1 MSGGREQVLAA
12 VRRSL
17 GRGALGAD
25 ARRALDA
32 RTGATDSD
40 PLLPHLPKGPLA
52 QVFRAGLEKVAGT
65 MSELV
70 SRDEVPRAVA
80 GYLAGH
86 GLSPEAAVAPSLE
99 TLDWAG
105 AGILASIGPTRG
117 GDFAGVSLAWR
128 GVAENGSLV
137 LLSGPDNPTSLN
149 FLPDHHLV
157 VLRAQDLVQ
166 HLEQVWAALRERG
179 ADGWPRTVN
188 VITGPSRTADIELT
202 IQLGAHGP
210 RSLHV
215 LLVDS

>member
-17 GRGALGAD
+17 GRGSLSPE
-25 ARRALDA
+25 ARAALDA
-32 RTGATDSD
+32 REGATDTE
-40 PLLPHLPKGPLA
+40 PLMPKLPKGPLA
-52 QVFRAGLEKVAGT
+52 QVFRAGLEKVSGT
-65 MSELV
+65 MSELT
-70 SRDEVPRAVA
+70 RLEEVPGAVA

-86 GLSPEAAVAPSLE
+86 GLDPEAAVAPSLE

-105 AGILASIGPTRG
+105 AGIMPSVGPTRG
-117 GDFAGVSLAWR
+117 GDYAGVSLAWR

-137 LLSGPDNPTSLN
+137 LLSGPENPTSLN
-149 FLPDHHLV
+149 FLPDHHIV
-157 VLRAQDLVQ
+157 VLRAQDLVP
-166 HLEQVWAALRERG
+166 HLEQAWAALRERG
-179 ADGWPRTVN
+179 RDGWPRTVN

-215 LLVDS
+215 LLVD

>member
-12 VRRSL
+12 IRRSL
-17 GRGALGAD
+17 GRGALSAD
-25 ARRALDA
+25 ARADLDA
-32 RTGATDSD
+32 RSGATDSA
-40 PLLPHLPKGPLA
+40 PLLPELPKGTPA
-52 QVFRAGLEKVAGT
+52 QVFRTGLEKVSGT
-65 MSELV
+65 MSELTAL
-70 SRDEVPRAVA
+70 DEVPAAVA

-86 GLSPEAAVAPSLE
+86 GLALEAAVAPSLE

-105 AGILASIGPTRG
+105 AGIAPSVGPTRG
-117 GDFAGVSLAWR
+117 GDYAGVSLAWR
-128 GVAENGSLV
+128 GVAETGSLV
-137 LLSGPDNPTSLN
+137 LLSGPENPTSLN

-157 VLRAQDLVQ
+157 VLRAQDLVL
-166 HLEQVWAALRERG
+166 HLEQAWAALRERG

-215 LLVDS
+215 LLVD

>member
-17 GRGALGAD
+17 GRGALSAED
-25 ARRALDA
+25 RAALDA
-32 RTGATDSD
+32 RKGATDTA
-40 PLLPHLPKGPLA
+40 PLLPKLPKGPLA
-52 QVFRAGLEKVAGT
+52 QVFRDGLEKVAGT
-65 MSELV
+65 MSELA
-70 SRDEVPRAVA
+70 RLDEVPGAVA

-86 GLSPEAAVAPSLE
+86 GLAPQAAVAPSLA

-105 AGILASIGPTRG
+105 AGITPSVGPTRG
-117 GDFAGVSLAWR
+117 GDYAGVSLAWR

-137 LLSGPDNPTSLN
+137 LLSGPENPTSLN

-157 VLRAQDLVQ
+157 VLRDADLVP
-166 HLEQVWAALRERG
+166 HLEPVWVALRERG
-179 ADGWPRTVN
+179 EQGWPRTVN

-215 LLVDS
+215 LLVD

>member
-17 GRGALGAD
+17 GRGALSAD
-25 ARRALDA
+25 ARAVLDK
-32 RTGATDSD
+32 RRGATDSA
-40 PLLPHLPKGPLA
+40 PLLPKLPKGPLS
-52 QVFRAGLEKVAGT
+52 QVFRDGLEKVSGT
-65 MSELV
+65 MSELT
-70 SRDEVPRAVA
+70 RLDEVPGAVA

-86 GLSPEAAVAPSLE
+86 GLAPETAVAPSLE
-99 TLDWAG
+99 MLDWAG
-105 AGILASIGPTRG
+105 AGITPSVGPTRG
-117 GDFAGVSLAWR
+117 GDYAGVSLAWR

-137 LLSGPDNPTSLN
+137 LLSGPENPTSLN

-157 VLRAQDLVQ
+157 VLRDEDLVP

-179 ADGWPRTVN
+179 EQGWPRTVN

-215 LLVDS
+215 LLVD